1 MKKGILF
8 SVVALFCVALVY
20 AAATTFTNLKVN
32 GTLEVDGATTLSG
45 ATTVSKL
52 LIPQV
57 DVAVATPTALGQLVR
72 NSSYVLYIS
81 TLTSSPAG
89 WQKVGSQ

>member
-20 AAATTFTNLKVN
+20 AAATRFTNLEVT
-32 GTLEVDGATTLSG
+32 GTLDVAGNATL
-45 ATTVSKL
+45 AKL
-52 LIPQV
+52 VIPQV
-57 DVAVATPTALGQLVR
+57 DVAVTTPTVTGLLVR

-81 TLTSSPAG
+81 TLTTGING
-89 WQKVGSQ
+89 WQKVGTQ

>member
-1 MKKGILF
+1 MKKGLLF

-20 AAATTFTNLKVN
+20 AAATKFTNL
-32 GTLEVDGATTLSG
+32 EVTGDLSVG
-45 ATTVSKL
+45 GNTTVSN
-52 LIPQV
+52 LIIPEV
-57 DVAVATPTALGQLVR
+57 NVAVTTPTATGLLVR

-81 TLTSSPAG
+81 TLTTGING